1 MSTPILPVHT
11 EHASASLGALAA
23 LEGQTDYIDAI
34 NHTMIIAV
42 TALTTKLAQAL
53 EDLSKQMTQQLAT
66 DQQNENAYYA
76 EYSPESPAE
85 GWGAYMQK
93 TGITNLFDAMRD
105 FDQKHSSLSQALQ
118 GFQNQFD
125 LDQMQGQN
133 EINVQQKLVDQWTQN
148 SSDINTATGNEYKGM
163 QGPLS
168 IGKNTA
174 SCILNAILKG

>member
-1 MSTPILPVHT
+1 MTSPTAHT
-11 EHASASLGALAA
+11 SAGLGALTA
-23 LEGQTDYIDAI
+23 LEGQADYIDAI
-34 NHTMIIAV
+34 NRNLIIAA
-42 TALTTKLAQAL
+42 TALTTNLAKML
-53 EDLSKQMTQQLAT
+53 EQLSENMTEQLAT
-66 DQQNENAYYA
+66 DQQNENAYYQ

-105 FDQKHSSLSQALQ
+105 FDAKHNSLSQALQ
-118 GFQNQFD
+118 NFQTQFT
-125 LDQMQGQN
+125 LDQMKGQN
-133 EINVQQKLVDQWTQN
+133 SINAEQRLVDQWTQ
-148 SSDINTATGNEYKGM
+148 STTDANTATGNEYKQM